1 MLLRSEAAG
10 DLAAIRA
17 LLRTAFPTAVEADLV
32 ERLRADGDLAYSLV
46 AVEGEALLGHVALS
60 PMAAAF
66 PALGLAP
73 VAVAALARRQ
83 GVAAALIRRALDEAG
98 AAGWRAAFVLGDPAY
113 DARFGF
119 TAAAAAPF
127 ASPYAGPY
135 LMARGLGG
143 REMPEGPGRVDYA
156 PAFAALG

>member
-1 MLLRSEAAG
+1 MILRSEAAG
-10 DLAAIRA
+10 DLAAVRD
-17 LLRTAFPTAVEADLV
+17 LLTAAFPTAVEADLV
-32 ERLRADGDLAYSLV
+32 DRLRADGDLAYALV

-73 VAVAALARRQ
+73 VAVAAPARRR
-83 GVAAALIRRALDEAG
+83 GVAAALIRRALEEAG

-113 DARFGF
+113 YARFGF

-127 ASPYAGPY
+127 DSPYAGPC

-143 REMPEGPGRVDYA
+143 REMPAGPGRVDYA